1 MNILCKI
8 LVPKK
13 FKAKYSILELLNS
26 QIDTGI
32 TQYKL
37 SQIEVALKIYD
48 KKFLYDQLYVL
59 DKNKDIT
66 FLSTGEDP
74 SFMITTDGRK
84 SFIDDEY
91 SKKGKKERLEFIYDI
106 VKILAALTVLITFFR
121 TVFLEYQNKTAIEEL
136 SIKFVQQE
144 KKVKALELLNIHLQ
158 ENKSMQPK
166 LNKMN
171 TQEGK

>member
-66 FLSTGEDP
+66 FLSTGE
-74 SFMITTDGRK
+74 
-84 SFIDDEY
+84 
-91 SKKGKKERLEFIYDI
+91 
-106 VKILAALTVLITFFR
+106 
-121 TVFLEYQNKTAIEEL
+121 
-136 SIKFVQQE
+136 
-144 KKVKALELLNIHLQ
+144 
-158 ENKSMQPK
+158 
-166 LNKMN
+166 
-171 TQEGK
+171 